1 MKQSL
6 FDLILLSSVFIAIF
20 IISCIGGYSLKNRI
34 EEQDRIIDEQN
45 KIIESRVPK
54 KNSLTQEEVIKHYHA
69 LEDSKGYKVS
79 FDNDLE
85 VNLYG
90 VIDSR
95 YYIYHIYHKNNTTV
109 DINFERRIGEYTF
122 ISSGGT
128 EYPSQ
133 FSLYIYDIVTEELYV
148 FEDFIPSLDM
158 NAVVSL
164 LPKEIYR

>member
-1 MKQSL
+1 MNKGESICIQII
-6 FDLILLSSVFIAIF
+6 LIFLIFALIICIAAG
-20 IISCIGGYSLKNRI
+20 IISIREYVLKERAVSTI
-34 EEQDRIIDEQN
+34 LE
-45 KIIESRVPK
+45 
-54 KNSLTQEEVIKHYHA
+54 KNSLPQEEVIKHYHM

-79 FDNDLE
+79 SDDDLE

-109 DINFERRIGEYTF
+109 DFNFERRIGEYTF

-133 FSLYIYDIVTEELYV
+133 FSLYIYDIIAEELYV
-148 FEDFIPSLDM
+148 FEDFAPSLDM

>member
-1 MKQSL
+1 MNELNHNITKTVI
-6 FDLILLSSVFIAIF
+6 LIFLAIAVFVI
-20 IISCIGGYSLKNRI
+20 CCVGGYAIKDRI
-34 EEQDRIIDEQN
+34 SKQDR
-45 KIIESRVPK
+45 IIESRVPK

-79 FDNDLE
+79 SDIDLE

-95 YYIYHIYHKNNTTV
+95 YYIYHIYHKNNTTI
-109 DINFERRIGEYTF
+109 DFNFERRIGEYTF

-133 FSLYIYDIVTEELYV
+133 FSLYIYDIVAEELYV
-148 FEDFIPSLDM
+148 FEDFAPSLDM

>member
-1 MKQSL
+1 MKQL
-6 FDLILLSSVFIAIF
+6 NHNTIKTIILLLCALFVITFLFLVADKASS
-20 IISCIGGYSLKNRI
+20 IIS
-34 EEQDRIIDEQN
+34 EQ
-45 KIIESRVPK
+45 KKTIESRVPK

-79 FDNDLE
+79 SDIDLE

-95 YYIYHIYHKNNTTV
+95 YYIYHIYHKNNTTI
-109 DINFERRIGEYTF
+109 DFNFERRIGEYTF

-133 FSLYIYDIVTEELYV
+133 FSLYLYDIVAEELYV
-148 FEDFIPSLDM
+148 FEDFAPSLDM

>member
-1 MKQSL
+1 MKQL
-6 FDLILLSSVFIAIF
+6 NTNHIFLIFLAISVFAM
-20 IISCIGGYSLKNRI
+20 CCACACGMK
-34 EEQDRIIDEQN
+34 DRIYEQE
-45 KIIESRVPK
+45 KTIESKVPK
-54 KNSLTQEEVIKHYHA
+54 KNSLTQEEVIKYYHA
-69 LEDSKGYKVS
+69 LEDSKGYNVS
-79 FDNDLE
+79 SDIDLE

-95 YYIYHIYHKNNTTV
+95 YYIYHIYHKNNTTI
-109 DINFERRIGEYTF
+109 DFNFERRIGEYTF

-133 FSLYIYDIVTEELYV
+133 FSLYIYDIIVEELYI
-148 FEDFIPSLDM
+148 FEDFAPSLDM

>member
-1 MKQSL
+1 MEL
-6 FDLILLSSVFIAIF
+6 NHNTTRTIVLILLIIATFVI
-20 IISCIGGYSLKNRI
+20 CCVGGYSIKNRI
-34 EEQDRIIDEQN
+34 SEQD

-54 KNSLTQEEVIKHYHA
+54 KNSPTQEEIIKHYHA
-69 LEDSKGYKVS
+69 LEDLMGYKVS
-79 FDNDLE
+79 SDTDLE

-95 YYIYHIYHKNNTTV
+95 YYIYHIYHKNMTTV
-109 DINFERRIGEYTF
+109 DINFERRIGDYTF

-133 FSLYIYDIVTEELYV
+133 FSLYIYDIFAEQLHV
-148 FEDFIPSLDM
+148 FEALAPSLDM
-158 NAVVSL
+158 NAIVSL